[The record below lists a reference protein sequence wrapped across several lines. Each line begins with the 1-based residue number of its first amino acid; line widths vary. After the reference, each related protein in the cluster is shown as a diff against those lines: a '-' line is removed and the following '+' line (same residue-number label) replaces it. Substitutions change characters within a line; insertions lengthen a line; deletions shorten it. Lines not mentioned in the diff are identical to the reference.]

1 MDSIGIQGTSMNI
14 SSFHRSTP
22 VLVWYTGECMVSV
35 INSNEGIKEPTH
47 GYQDCN
53 TTHILV
59 FGAYVQRI
67 FVCPSYFLGHY
78 DSEPY

>member
-47 GYQDCN
+47 GYEDCN
-53 TTHILV
+53 TTHNSGIWCVCSENLCMPKLL
-59 FGAYVQRI
+59 FGSIQ
-67 FVCPSYFLGHY
+67 F
-78 DSEPY
+78 